1 MDLGG
6 PRLRPELPLARPRPA
21 DPRAGGRP
29 GRGGGRLGGDRGDR
43 GAGRLPA
50 VAPAQRT
57 AAGLPHHRDRRVV
70 RARRILRHR
79 HRTGAVRYAD
89 ADPRRDGFHRV
100 RRGRH
105 QHPAAHPRRHAGD
118 DDRPGPVREPQPA
131 WPRHPGGGPGRGHG
145 RPDGREQ
152 EPGDPAGLRARWPDG
167 RRRGPAVER
176 PVRLHEVQRGLP
188 DRAEGIRRGGPRR
201 YRQPARRAARRPAA
215 RGGGKLRR
223 RPVRWRLEGLHR
235 LRAADRAADV
245 PAHRPARRISREGAR
260 MTATVDK
267 GRSPALKGRWA
278 AMPKQVRWAAIAA
291 LIVLLYILPNRWFY
305 EYLGF
310 PIGSEYFAFYTTRS
324 DFAGVL
330 FDTAVFVLLA
340 VGLNVVVGFAGLLD
354 LGYFGFYA
362 LGAYTVALLTSPES
376 RLGTNWPWLA
386 AVPIAV
392 MVAMISGVILGGPT
406 LRLRGDYLAIVT
418 LGFAEMIRLYAAR
431 NEGVLQ
437 GQRGIPAIPHPP
449 GTGSD
454 GKPLFGV
461 VDARP
466 YYWLLLTL
474 ILLVIVL
481 VRNLA
486 NSRVGRAWVATREDE
501 DAAEVM
507 GVPTFKYKLWAFAI
521 GAAVAGLTGAVFA
534 GKQTFINSD
543 QFVLESSILV
553 LAAVILGGA
562 GNIKGAIVGGAIT
575 WYLPE
580 WLRGVGDLVG
590 VEFDAAEYRI
600 LVFGLVIIVMMIFR
614 PQGIVPNRRRA
625 AEFADRRQEAVPQE
639 KVPSE

>member
-1 MDLGG
+1 
-6 PRLRPELPLARPRPA
+6 
-21 DPRAGGRP
+21 
-29 GRGGGRLGGDRGDR
+29 
-43 GAGRLPA
+43 
-50 VAPAQRT
+50 
-57 AAGLPHHRDRRVV
+57 
-70 RARRILRHR
+70 
-79 HRTGAVRYAD
+79 
-89 ADPRRDGFHRV
+89 
-100 RRGRH
+100 
-105 QHPAAHPRRHAGD
+105 
-118 DDRPGPVREPQPA
+118 
-131 WPRHPGGGPGRGHG
+131 
-145 RPDGREQ
+145 
-152 EPGDPAGLRARWPDG
+152 
-167 RRRGPAVER
+167 
-176 PVRLHEVQRGLP
+176 
-188 DRAEGIRRGGPRR
+188 
-201 YRQPARRAARRPAA
+201 
-215 RGGGKLRR
+215 
-223 RPVRWRLEGLHR
+223 
-235 LRAADRAADV
+235 
-245 PAHRPARRISREGAR
+245 

-386 AVPIAV
+386 AVPVAV
-392 MVAMISGVILGGPT
+392 MVAMVSGVILGGPT

-431 NEGVLQ
+431 NEGVMQ

-580 WLRGVGDLVG
+580 WLRGAGDLVG

-600 LVFGLVIIVMMIFR
+600 LVFGVVIIVMMIFR

>member
-1 MDLGG
+1 
-6 PRLRPELPLARPRPA
+6 
-21 DPRAGGRP
+21 
-29 GRGGGRLGGDRGDR
+29 
-43 GAGRLPA
+43 
-50 VAPAQRT
+50 
-57 AAGLPHHRDRRVV
+57 
-70 RARRILRHR
+70 
-79 HRTGAVRYAD
+79 
-89 ADPRRDGFHRV
+89 
-100 RRGRH
+100 
-105 QHPAAHPRRHAGD
+105 
-118 DDRPGPVREPQPA
+118 
-131 WPRHPGGGPGRGHG
+131 
-145 RPDGREQ
+145 
-152 EPGDPAGLRARWPDG
+152 
-167 RRRGPAVER
+167 
-176 PVRLHEVQRGLP
+176 
-188 DRAEGIRRGGPRR
+188 
-201 YRQPARRAARRPAA
+201 
-215 RGGGKLRR
+215 
-223 RPVRWRLEGLHR
+223 
-235 LRAADRAADV
+235 
-245 PAHRPARRISREGAR
+245 

-267 GRSPALKGRWA
+267 KRTGGFKSRWA

-291 LIVLLYILPNRWFY
+291 LIVLLYILPNKWFY

-310 PIGSEYFAFYTTRS
+310 PIGSDYFAFYTTRS

-376 RLGTNWPWLA
+376 RFGTNWPWLA
-386 AVPIAV
+386 AVPLAV
-392 MVAMISGVILGGPT
+392 MVAMVSGVILGGPT

-431 NEGVLQ
+431 QDGLLQ

-449 GTGSD
+449 GSGTD

-466 YYWLLLTL
+466 YYWLMLTL
-474 ILLVIVL
+474 ILIVL
-481 VRNLA
+481 LLIRNLA
-486 NSRVGRAWVATREDE
+486 NSRVGRAWVAIREDE
-501 DAAEVM
+501 DAAEIM

-562 GNIKGAIVGGAIT
+562 GNIKGAIVGGAVT

-580 WLRGVGDLVG
+580 WLRGVGDLIG
-590 VEFDAAEYRI
+590 VDFDAAEYRI
-600 LVFGLVIIVMMIFR
+600 LVFGLVVIVMMIFR
-614 PQGIVPNRRRA
+614 PQGLVPNRRRA
-625 AEFADRRQEAVPQE
+625 AEFADRRKEAVPQE
-639 KVPSE
+639 TVPNE

>member
-1 MDLGG
+1 
-6 PRLRPELPLARPRPA
+6 
-21 DPRAGGRP
+21 
-29 GRGGGRLGGDRGDR
+29 
-43 GAGRLPA
+43 
-50 VAPAQRT
+50 
-57 AAGLPHHRDRRVV
+57 
-70 RARRILRHR
+70 
-79 HRTGAVRYAD
+79 
-89 ADPRRDGFHRV
+89 
-100 RRGRH
+100 
-105 QHPAAHPRRHAGD
+105 
-118 DDRPGPVREPQPA
+118 
-131 WPRHPGGGPGRGHG
+131 
-145 RPDGREQ
+145 
-152 EPGDPAGLRARWPDG
+152 
-167 RRRGPAVER
+167 
-176 PVRLHEVQRGLP
+176 
-188 DRAEGIRRGGPRR
+188 
-201 YRQPARRAARRPAA
+201 
-215 RGGGKLRR
+215 
-223 RPVRWRLEGLHR
+223 
-235 LRAADRAADV
+235 
-245 PAHRPARRISREGAR
+245 
-260 MTATVDK
+260 MTATVDNK
-267 GRSPALKGRWA
+267 RTAGIRARWV

-291 LIVLLYILPNRWFY
+291 LIVLLYILPNKWFY

-310 PIGSEYFAFYTTRS
+310 PIGSDYFAFYTTRS

-376 RLGTNWPWLA
+376 RFGTNWPWLA
-386 AVPIAV
+386 AVPLAV
-392 MVAMISGVILGGPT
+392 MVAMVSGVILGGPT

-431 NEGVLQ
+431 NEGILQ

-449 GTGSD
+449 GSGSD

-466 YYWLLLTL
+466 YYWLMLTL
-474 ILLVIVL
+474 ILIVL
-481 VRNLA
+481 VLIRNLA
-486 NSRVGRAWVATREDE
+486 NSRVGRAWVAIREDE
-501 DAAEVM
+501 DAAEIM

-562 GNIKGAIVGGAIT
+562 GNIKGAIVGGALT

-580 WLRGVGDLVG
+580 WLRGVGDLLG

-600 LVFGLVIIVMMIFR
+600 LVFGLVVIVMMIFR
-614 PQGIVPNRRRA
+614 PQGLVPNRRRA
-625 AEFADRRQEAVPQE
+625 AEFADRRKEAVPQE
-639 KVPSE
+639 TVPNE

>member
-1 MDLGG
+1 
-6 PRLRPELPLARPRPA
+6 
-21 DPRAGGRP
+21 
-29 GRGGGRLGGDRGDR
+29 
-43 GAGRLPA
+43 
-50 VAPAQRT
+50 
-57 AAGLPHHRDRRVV
+57 
-70 RARRILRHR
+70 
-79 HRTGAVRYAD
+79 
-89 ADPRRDGFHRV
+89 
-100 RRGRH
+100 
-105 QHPAAHPRRHAGD
+105 
-118 DDRPGPVREPQPA
+118 
-131 WPRHPGGGPGRGHG
+131 
-145 RPDGREQ
+145 
-152 EPGDPAGLRARWPDG
+152 
-167 RRRGPAVER
+167 
-176 PVRLHEVQRGLP
+176 
-188 DRAEGIRRGGPRR
+188 
-201 YRQPARRAARRPAA
+201 
-215 RGGGKLRR
+215 
-223 RPVRWRLEGLHR
+223 
-235 LRAADRAADV
+235 
-245 PAHRPARRISREGAR
+245 

-267 GRSPALKGRWA
+267 KRTAGIRTRWA

-291 LIVLLYILPNRWFY
+291 LIVLLYILPNKWFY

-376 RLGTNWPWLA
+376 RFGTNWPWLA
-386 AVPIAV
+386 AVPLAV
-392 MVAMISGVILGGPT
+392 MVAMVSGVILGGPT

-431 NEGVLQ
+431 NEGILQ

-449 GTGSD
+449 GNGSD
-454 GKPLFGV
+454 GKALFGV
-461 VDARP
+461 VDSRP
-466 YYWLLLTL
+466 YYWLMLTL
-474 ILLVIVL
+474 ILVVLVL

-486 NSRVGRAWVATREDE
+486 NSRVGRAWVAIREDE
-501 DAAEVM
+501 DAAEIM

-562 GNIKGAIVGGAIT
+562 GNIKGAIVGGALT

-580 WLRGVGDLVG
+580 WLRGIGDLFN

-600 LVFGLVIIVMMIFR
+600 LVFGLVVIVMMVFR
-614 PQGIVPNRRRA
+614 PQGLVPNRRRA
-625 AEFADRRQEAVPQE
+625 AEFADRRKEAVPQE
-639 KVPSE
+639 TVPNE

>member
-1 MDLGG
+1 MK
-6 PRLRPELPLARPRPA
+6 
-21 DPRAGGRP
+21 
-29 GRGGGRLGGDRGDR
+29 
-43 GAGRLPA
+43 
-50 VAPAQRT
+50 
-57 AAGLPHHRDRRVV
+57 
-70 RARRILRHR
+70 
-79 HRTGAVRYAD
+79 
-89 ADPRRDGFHRV
+89 
-100 RRGRH
+100 
-105 QHPAAHPRRHAGD
+105 
-118 DDRPGPVREPQPA
+118 
-131 WPRHPGGGPGRGHG
+131 
-145 RPDGREQ
+145 
-152 EPGDPAGLRARWPDG
+152 ARWSH
-167 RRRGPAVER
+167 
-176 PVRLHEVQRGLP
+176 L
-188 DRAEGIRRGGPRR
+188 
-201 YRQPARRAARRPAA
+201 
-215 RGGGKLRR
+215 
-223 RPVRWRLEGLHR
+223 
-235 LRAADRAADV
+235 
-245 PAHRPARRISREGAR
+245 
-260 MTATVDK
+260 
-267 GRSPALKGRWA
+267 
-278 AMPKQVRWAAIAA
+278 PKQVRWAALAA
-291 LIVLLYILPNRWFY
+291 LVVFLYILPNRWFY

-376 RLGTNWPWLA
+376 RLGTEWPWLA
-386 AVPIAV
+386 AVPLAV
-392 MVAMISGVILGGPT
+392 MVAMISGVLLGGPT
-406 LRLRGDYLAIVT
+406 LRVRGDYLAIVT

-437 GQRGIPAIPHPP
+437 GQRGIPDIPHPP
-449 GTGSD
+449 GTGAD

-461 VDARP
+461 VDAKP
-466 YYWLLLTL
+466 YYWLMLTL
-474 ILLVIVL
+474 ILVVILL

-486 NSRVGRAWVATREDE
+486 NSRVGRAWIAVREDE
-501 DAAEVM
+501 DAAEIM

-543 QFVLESSILV
+543 QFLLESSILV

-562 GNIKGAIVGGAIT
+562 GNIKGAIVGGALT

-614 PQGIVPNRRRA
+614 PQGLVPNRRRA
-625 AEFADRRQEAVPQE
+625 AEFADRRKEAVPQE
-639 KVPSE
+639 TVPSE

>member
-1 MDLGG
+1 
-6 PRLRPELPLARPRPA
+6 
-21 DPRAGGRP
+21 
-29 GRGGGRLGGDRGDR
+29 
-43 GAGRLPA
+43 
-50 VAPAQRT
+50 
-57 AAGLPHHRDRRVV
+57 
-70 RARRILRHR
+70 
-79 HRTGAVRYAD
+79 
-89 ADPRRDGFHRV
+89 
-100 RRGRH
+100 
-105 QHPAAHPRRHAGD
+105 
-118 DDRPGPVREPQPA
+118 
-131 WPRHPGGGPGRGHG
+131 
-145 RPDGREQ
+145 
-152 EPGDPAGLRARWPDG
+152 
-167 RRRGPAVER
+167 
-176 PVRLHEVQRGLP
+176 
-188 DRAEGIRRGGPRR
+188 
-201 YRQPARRAARRPAA
+201 
-215 RGGGKLRR
+215 
-223 RPVRWRLEGLHR
+223 
-235 LRAADRAADV
+235 
-245 PAHRPARRISREGAR
+245 

-267 GRSPALKGRWA
+267 KRTAGIKSRWA

-291 LIVLLYILPNRWFY
+291 LIVLLYILPNKWFY

-310 PIGSEYFAFYTTRS
+310 PVGSDYFAFYTTRS

-376 RLGTNWPWLA
+376 RFGTNWPWLA
-386 AVPIAV
+386 AVPLAV
-392 MVAMISGVILGGPT
+392 MVAMVSGVILGGPT

-431 NEGVLQ
+431 QDGIAQ

-449 GTGSD
+449 GTGMD

-466 YYWLLLTL
+466 YYWLMLTL
-474 ILLVIVL
+474 ILIVL
-481 VRNLA
+481 VLIRNLA
-486 NSRVGRAWVATREDE
+486 NSRVGRAWVAIREDE
-501 DAAEVM
+501 DAAEIM

-562 GNIKGAIVGGAIT
+562 GNIKGAIVGGAVT

-580 WLRGVGDLVG
+580 WLRGVGDLIG

-600 LVFGLVIIVMMIFR
+600 LVFGLVVIVMMIFR
-614 PQGIVPNRRRA
+614 PQGLVPNRRRA
-625 AEFADRRQEAVPQE
+625 AEFADRRKEAVPQE
-639 KVPSE
+639 TVPNE